1 MSLTSCSGGTEPKV
15 TEVSSNCH
23 KYFRT
28 RAQAE
33 AFIEDW
39 KQTVASIYEKAIREA
54 LDKGFRPDDMKF
66 NVEGIL
72 HKPESTKEGEDDM
85 TKRLDKLNLKDESE

>member
-1 MSLTSCSGGTEPKV
+1 
-15 TEVSSNCH
+15 VSSNCH

-39 KQTVASIYEKAIREA
+39 KQTVASIYYKAIREA
-54 LDKGFRPDDMKF
+54 LDDGFRPDDMKF
-66 NVEGIL
+66 NVAGIL
-72 HKPESTKEGEDDM
+72 HKPQRTKEGEDEITM
-85 TKRLDKLNLKDESE
+85 RLDKLNVKDESE